1 MPLMQGDTFL
11 SFLCKQEGGSMTP
24 FPPGKAPLYLV
35 ILPSL
40 KAAPEAELV

>member
-24 FPPGKAPLYLV
+24 FPPGKAPLCLV